1 MTTAHKKMRLIIL
14 SGLSG
19 SGKSIALNTLE
30 DQGFYCI
37 DNLPTGVLLPLIE
50 SLQQTHLNLY
60 DRVAVGIDARSDAN
74 ELKNFPSTIKA
85 LKTRGV
91 QVEVVFLHSELK
103 TLLLRFSETRRKHPL
118 SQRGIPLLEAVEVEN
133 VVLGKIRLMADLI
146 IDSSSLSLYQL
157 RNLIIQRLLPK
168 TNDNLSLLVQS
179 FGFKKGVPADSDF
192 VYDVRCLPNPYWN
205 PLLRESTGRDQDVAD
220 YLLQFDEVKQMLEQI
235 RHFLETWIPC
245 FQRDKRSYLTV
256 SIGCT
261 GGQHRSV
268 FLSEQLYQ
276 HFRGHVKHVALRHRE
291 LE

>member
-1 MTTAHKKMRLIIL
+1 MRLIIL

-50 SLQQTHLNLY
+50 SLQQAHLNLY

-220 YLLQFDEVKQMLEQI
+220 YLLQFDEVKQMFEQI

-245 FQRDKRSYLTV
+245 FQRDKRAYLTV

>member
-1 MTTAHKKMRLIIL
+1 MPHKQMRLIIL

-37 DNLPTGVLLPLIE
+37 DNLPTGVLLPLID
-50 SLQQTHLNLY
+50 SLQQAHLNLY

-74 ELKNFPSTIKA
+74 ELKNFPSTVKA
-85 LKTRGV
+85 LKTLGV
-91 QVEVVFLHSELK
+91 QVEVVFLHSEIK

-133 VVLGKIRLMADLI
+133 VVLSKIRLMADLI

-192 VYDVRCLPNPYWN
+192 VYDVRCLPNPYWD

-220 YLLQFDEVKQMLEQI
+220 YLLQFDEVKQMFEQI

-245 FQRDKRSYLTV
+245 FQRDKRAYLTV

-268 FLSEQLYQ
+268 FLSEKLYQ
-276 HFRGHVKHVALRHRE
+276 HFRGQVKHVALRHRE
-291 LE
+291 LQ

>member
-1 MTTAHKKMRLIIL
+1 MRLVIL

-37 DNLPTGVLLPLIE
+37 DNLPTGLLLPLIE
-50 SLQQTHLNLY
+50 SLKQARLKLY
-60 DRVAVGIDARSDAN
+60 NHVAVGIDARSDAN
-74 ELKNFPSTIKA
+74 ELQNFPSTVET
-85 LKTRGV
+85 LKTLGV
-91 QVEVVFLHSELK
+91 HVEVVFLHSEIK

-157 RNLIIQRLLPK
+157 RNLIVQRLLPK
-168 TNDNLSLLVQS
+168 TDDNLSLLVQS
-179 FGFKKGVPADSDF
+179 FGFKKGVPGDSDF
-192 VYDVRCLPNPYWN
+192 VYDVRCLPNPYWE

-220 YLLQFDEVKQMLEQI
+220 YLSQFDEVNQMFEQI
-235 RHFLETWIPC
+235 RCFLESWIPC

-268 FLSEQLYQ
+268 FLSEKLYL
-276 HFRGHVKHVALRHRE
+276 HFRERIKHVALRHRE

>member
-74 ELKNFPSTIKA
+74 ELKNFPRTIKA

-168 TNDNLSLLVQS
+168 TNDNLSLLIQS

-192 VYDVRCLPNPYWN
+192 VYDVRCLPNPYWD

>member
-1 MTTAHKKMRLIIL
+1 MTTANKQMRLIIL

-19 SGKSIALNTLE
+19 SGKSVALNTLE

-37 DNLPTGVLLPLIE
+37 DNLPTGILLPLIE
-50 SLQQTHLNLY
+50 SLQQAHLNLY

-74 ELKNFPSTIKA
+74 DLKNFPSTIKT

-168 TNDNLSLLVQS
+168 TNDNLSLLIQS
-179 FGFKKGVPADSDF
+179 FGFKKGVPGDSDF
-192 VYDVRCLPNPYWN
+192 VYDVRCLPNPYWD

-268 FLSEQLYQ
+268 FLSEKLYQ
-276 HFRGHVKHVALRHRE
+276 HFRGQVKHVALRHRE
-291 LE
+291 LQ

>member
-1 MTTAHKKMRLIIL
+1 MAHKQMRLIIL

-37 DNLPTGVLLPLIE
+37 DNLPTGVLLPLID
-50 SLQQTHLNLY
+50 SLQQAHLNLY

-74 ELKNFPSTIKA
+74 ELKNFPSTVKA
-85 LKTRGV
+85 LKTLGV
-91 QVEVVFLHSELK
+91 QVEVVFLHSEIK

-133 VVLGKIRLMADLI
+133 VVLSKIRLLADLI

-157 RNLIIQRLLPK
+157 RNLIIQRLLPT
-168 TNDNLSLLVQS
+168 TNNNLSLLVQS

-192 VYDVRCLPNPYWN
+192 VYDVRCLPNPYWD

-220 YLLQFDEVKQMLEQI
+220 YLLQFDEVKQMFEQI

-245 FQRDKRSYLTV
+245 FQRDKRAYLTV

-268 FLSEQLYQ
+268 FLSEKLYQ
-276 HFRGHVKHVALRHRE
+276 HFRGQVKHVALRHRE
-291 LE
+291 LQ

>member
-1 MTTAHKKMRLIIL
+1 MAHKQMRLIIL

-50 SLQQTHLNLY
+50 SLQHARLNLY
-60 DRVAVGIDARSDAN
+60 DRVAVGIDGRSDAN
-74 ELKNFPSTIKA
+74 ELKNFPSTVKA
-85 LKTRGV
+85 LKALGV
-91 QVEVVFLHSELK
+91 QVEVVFLHSEIK

-133 VVLGKIRLMADLI
+133 VVLSKIRLMADLI

-192 VYDVRCLPNPYWN
+192 VYDVRCLPNPYWD
-205 PLLRESTGRDQDVAD
+205 PLLRESTGRDQNVAD
-220 YLLQFDEVKQMLEQI
+220 YLLQFDEVKQMFEQI

-245 FQRDKRSYLTV
+245 FQRDKRAYLTV

-268 FLSEQLYQ
+268 FLSEKLYQ
-276 HFRGHVKHVALRHRE
+276 HFRGQVKHVALRHRE
-291 LE
+291 LQ